1 MDPVQQ
7 APGGQATN
15 TTTRGR
21 NAHPQVIVFS
31 GNSAVTTDTVNDLAR
46 RQHGWVAH
54 RVGEQQMPAH
64 VLGRDLVGH
73 ARHRTRTT
81 QFDHLREDHVVAT
94 FNGAHRALEAPL
106 QGDIIGVHA
115 ANQARIGAL
124 HQLSEDARDAALTR
138 GNVFDTQARIDHS
151 PARRAAD
158 GLTDRRIR

>member
-1 MDPVQQ
+1 
-7 APGGQATN
+7 
-15 TTTRGR
+15 
-21 NAHPQVIVFS
+21 
-31 GNSAVTTDTVNDLAR
+31 
-46 RQHGWVAH
+46 
-54 RVGEQQMPAH
+54 MPAH

-124 HQLSEDARDAALTR
+124 HQLSEDARDPALTR